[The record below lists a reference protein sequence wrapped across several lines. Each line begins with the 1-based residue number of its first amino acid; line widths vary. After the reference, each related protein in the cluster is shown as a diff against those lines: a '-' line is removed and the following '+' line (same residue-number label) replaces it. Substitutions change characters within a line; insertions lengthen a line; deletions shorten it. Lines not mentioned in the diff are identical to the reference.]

1 MSRNRA
7 GAHWRAAEAA
17 WDGDQCHG
25 FEAVADALERLVET
39 VHTGLGAVARKL
51 ALEMGLPSRWACPR
65 GLRPSPAGSS
75 PTSPPV
81 RAVAAAA
88 QVIRVVGIALSVE
101 HGDLG
106 LVDCSSVAEPPRYR
120 PGRTARPRSRD
131 GNLRQSAVTKWWVR
145 RQSPCCAAFVGHNP
159 RNSRNHATSQAG
171 RRGRSQTPPDDR
183 PRRRNPRS
191 AAPFRALTRG
201 FLRACAS
208 NRARSGHA
216 SDPRLRVSD
225 RASRRPRRR
234 RARR

>member
-1 MSRNRA
+1 LCHATERGRTGARPRPRGMATSATASRLWPTPSR
-7 GAHWRAAEAA
+7 GWSRRFTPG
-17 WDGDQCHG
+17 WVRWPGS
-25 FEAVADALERLVET
+25 
-39 VHTGLGAVARKL
+39 
-51 ALEMGLPSRWACPR
+51 LPSRWACPR

-88 QVIRVVGIALSVE
+88 KVIRVVGIALSVE

-183 PRRRNPRS
+183 PRRRNPSS
-191 AAPFRALTRG
+191 AALFE
-201 FLRACAS
+201 
-208 NRARSGHA
+208 
-216 SDPRLRVSD
+216 RLPGVSPGVRVE
-225 RASRRPRRR
+225 PGT
-234 RARR
+234 